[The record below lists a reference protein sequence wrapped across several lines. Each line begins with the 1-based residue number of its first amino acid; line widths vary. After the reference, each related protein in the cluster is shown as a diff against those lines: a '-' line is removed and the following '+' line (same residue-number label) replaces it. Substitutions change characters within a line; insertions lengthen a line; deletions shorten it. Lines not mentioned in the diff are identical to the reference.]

1 MIRQIIKISS
11 KTFIVIAIFLL
22 SICCNNMF
30 AKGVLSDSKIY
41 EIKNP
46 DSNCWQHSNYNYF
59 LGSGEILFKSNEKEH
74 LHYYGV
80 RDVETDEIK
89 IIREIKYRKTRQ
101 EEWVDSDYGF
111 RCVSIKYYDKD
122 KKLVYTYLENSDN
135 SDIVY
140 GISKN
145 DEDVIYRNNLI
156 IDFRRTCVD
165 ISTGEKNDVMLG
177 MYNEYASREKMKK
190 DKESSNKN
198 IKENAGTKDGKNG
211 NSNQYASINTEKGLE
226 KKKVS
231 FQYKGEKVNG
241 YKIADIYVAFASDKT
256 FILNKNN
263 ELVKEMSK
271 VYSDVDITANEDNK
285 ILLYDFLY
293 ENQEGYYRD
302 AYDDKFNL
310 TFEKIDFS
318 YFNDCGFICV
328 IKKDSGI
335 YGDEDYFDGL
345 YTSLYDEKFNLVKK
359 FEEWKGVSLGI
370 YNGEKCYFVDGYGY
384 DVNSYFSYGAHREIY
399 DLKFNLIKDDIYEMS
414 GFKNDKTNEYYD
426 FITDSKSTKIY
437 KDDKLIKDLNCKIIN
452 THREYTSKEWIFK
465 YRYRELDNLSL
476 SSYYARG
483 IFPILYLKDLIFIR
497 AEDGAKVLD
506 ENFNVKIEGYKE
518 FIDFNEDY
526 FTFYK
531 DKSYGIMDYNLNELV
546 EFER

>member
-1 MIRQIIKISS
+1 MKLVCKKIEFALIIFFAVIVNCIMC
-11 KTFIVIAIFLL
+11 TFA
-22 SICCNNMF
+22 ND
-30 AKGVLSDSKIY
+30 VLDDSNIY

-46 DSNCWQHSNYNYF
+46 DCNCYSHSNYDYF
-59 LGSGEILFKSNEKEH
+59 LGSGKSLFKSDEKEH
-74 LHYYGV
+74 RHYYGV

-89 IIREIKYRKTRQ
+89 IIREIKYRKAR
-101 EEWVDSDYGF
+101 EEERVDSDNGF

-145 DEDVIYRNNLI
+145 YEDVIYSNNLI

-177 MYNEYASREKMKK
+177 IYNEYASREKMKK

-241 YKIADIYVAFASDKT
+241 YKIDDIYVAFASDKT

-263 ELVKEMSK
+263 ELVKEMPK
-271 VYSDVDITANEDNK
+271 VYSDVDITANDDNK

-293 ENQEGYYRD
+293 DIKEGYYRD
-302 AYDDKFNL
+302 AYDDNFNL
-310 TFEKIDFS
+310 VFEKIDSS
-318 YFNDCGFICV
+318 YFNDCGFIGI

-335 YGDEDYFDGL
+335 YDEDYFDGL
-345 YTSLYDEKFNLVKK
+345 YTSFYDEKFNLVKK
-359 FEEWKGVSLGI
+359 FEEWKSVSLGI
-370 YNGEKCYFVDGYGY
+370 YKGEKCYFVDGYGY
-384 DVNSYFSYGAHREIY
+384 DVNSDFSYGAHREIY

-414 GFKNDKTNEYYD
+414 GFKNDKTNEYYNL
-426 FITDSKSTKIY
+426 ITDSKSTKVY
-437 KDDKLIKDLNCKIIN
+437 KGDDLIKDLKCKVLN
-452 THREYTSKEWIFK
+452 THLEYTSKEWIFK
-465 YRYRELDNLSL
+465 YRDSYDLSR
-476 SSYYARG
+476 YYARG
-483 IFPILYLKDLIFIR
+483 VYPIFYLKDMIFIR

-506 ENFNVKIEGYKE
+506 ENFNVKIDGYKE

-531 DKSYGIMDYNLNELV
+531 DKSYGIMDYSLNELV
-546 EFER
+546 EFEKK